1 MCATTQKSDGKVM
14 EFEILRGSESKV
26 LRLVPELA
34 DDGYGR
40 IGVQLVNNS
49 RVDRK
54 TAESVPAA
62 AKLAAAQF
70 GSMFNTVATGLTRI
84 VGNFQ
89 QSSKDVSNQPHLTR
103 SCGMLVPHLQQ

>member
-1 MCATTQKSDGKVM
+1 M